1 MYCNGCTTQNDYPME
16 DGKYVCKTGIGE
28 DSWNRSLFNGNFP
41 SQGNLSGYCLQKSVN
56 LANIVGNLLLTR

>member
-1 MYCNGCTTQNDYPME
+1 ME
-16 DGKYVCKTGIGE
+16 DGNYVCKTGIGE

-41 SQGNLSGYCLQKSVN
+41 SQGNLSGYCLQESVN